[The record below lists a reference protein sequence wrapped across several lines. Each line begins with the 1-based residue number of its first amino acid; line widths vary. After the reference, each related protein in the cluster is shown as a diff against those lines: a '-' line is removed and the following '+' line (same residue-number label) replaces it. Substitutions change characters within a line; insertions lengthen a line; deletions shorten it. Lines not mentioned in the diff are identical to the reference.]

1 MVKCRVKWA
10 LSLLLLAWV
19 ITIGYI
25 AYYSYNNSLLN
36 TFASV
41 SAPGTYTSDIFREK
55 FRRSSKKADAHL
67 KRNQVKNAI
76 IYSKSEKTLS
86 WRDFDHEGF
95 LKKGS
100 LQPGEDRYAA
110 NKFNQAASDATKW
123 DRDIIDSREA
133 SCGSLTYDVETLPST
148 SVIITYHNEARSTLL
163 RTVVSVFLRSPPQLL
178 VEIILVD
185 DFSDDITVGTDLVPV
200 ENVVVIRNTK
210 REGLIRSR
218 LKGAALARAE
228 VLTFLDSHCEC
239 NVNWLEP
246 LLNRIK
252 ENNRTV
258 VAPVIDIINKD
269 TFKYI
274 PASAD
279 LRGGFEWN
287 LVFKWEY
294 LTGKLLNER
303 HAQPT
308 APVRTP
314 VIAGGLF
321 TIRKDWF
328 EKLGTYDEE
337 MDVWGGE
344 NLELSFR
351 VWQCGGSLE
360 IIPCSRV
367 GHVFRKQ
374 HPYTFPGGSG
384 NVFQKN
390 TRRAAEVWLG
400 DYKHLYLRKV
410 PSARFVNIGD
420 ISTRLDLKERLHCK
434 DFDWYLKVVYPELKI
449 PIKEQGRYLTF
460 RQGKFC
466 IDSLGKQKI
475 LSAIGI
481 YRCHGTGGNQ
491 EWVMNDETGTLKSPY
506 LNLCVTDD
514 EQGML
519 VLNHCNMTSGRWNLD
534 EKSGRLL
541 KNDQC
546 TTLLLSDDRNHQSIL
561 ALMPCLVTDARQRW
575 LFEKPPAF

>member
-1 MVKCRVKWA
+1 MVRCRAKWA
-10 LSLLLLAWV
+10 LSLLFLAWV

-25 AYYSYNNSLLN
+25 AYHSYNNSLLN
-36 TFASV
+36 SFASIP
-41 SAPGTYTSDIFREK
+41 APGTYTAADLREK
-55 FRRSSKKADAHL
+55 FRQSFEKANA
-67 KRNQVKNAI
+67 KRNELNNAI
-76 IYSKSEKTLS
+76 IYSKPEKILS
-86 WRDFDHEGF
+86 WKDFDHEAF
-95 LKKGS
+95 LRKGS

-110 NKFNQAASDATKW
+110 NKFNQAASDATRW

-133 SCGSLTYDVETLPST
+133 SCSTIIYDTETLPST

-178 VEIILVD
+178 HEIILVD
-185 DFSDDITVGTDLVPV
+185 DFSDDIAIGTDLLSI
-200 ENVVVIRNTK
+200 ENVIVIRNTK

-218 LKGAALARAE
+218 VKGSALARAS

-246 LLNRIK
+246 LLARVK
-252 ENNRTV
+252 ENYRAV
-258 VAPVIDIINKD
+258 VAPVIDVIDRD
-269 TFKYI
+269 TFKYVA
-274 PASAD
+274 ASAD

-294 LTGKLLNER
+294 LTGKLRDER
-303 HAQPT
+303 HARPT
-308 APVRTP
+308 APIRTP

-321 TIRKDWF
+321 MIQKDWF
-328 EKLGTYDEE
+328 QKLGTYDEE
-337 MDVWGGE
+337 MDIWGGE

-390 TRRAAEVWLG
+390 TRRVAEVWLG

-410 PSARFVNIGD
+410 PSARYVDFGD
-420 ISTRLDLKERLHCK
+420 ITARLDLKERLQCK
-434 DFDWYLKVVYPELKI
+434 DFDWYLKEIYPELTI
-449 PIKEQGRYLTF
+449 PLKEQGRYLTF
-460 RQGKFC
+460 RQGKVC
-466 IDSLGKQKI
+466 IDSLGKQI
-475 LSAIGI
+475 ALSSVGI

-491 EWVMNDETGTLKSPY
+491 EWVLNGKLGTLKSPY
-506 LNLCVTDD
+506 SNLCITDD
-514 EQGML
+514 EKGML
-519 VLNHCNMTSGRWNLD
+519 ILHYCNMTRGRWILD
-534 EKSGRLL
+534 EVNGRLL
-541 KNDQC
+541 KNNQC
-546 TTLLLSDDRNHQSIL
+546 TALLLSSSDDRDNVL
-561 ALMPCLVTDARQRW
+561 VLMPCDVTDERQRW
-575 LFEKPPAF
+575 IFEKPPAF

>member
-1 MVKCRVKWA
+1 MVRCRAKWA

-19 ITIGYI
+19 ITVSYI
-25 AYYSYNNSLLN
+25 AYHSYNSSLLN
-36 TFASV
+36 SFAPIP
-41 SAPGTYTSDIFREK
+41 APGTYTGAVLREK
-55 FRRSSKKADAHL
+55 FRQSFEKANANL
-67 KRNQVKNAI
+67 KRNQLKNAI
-76 IYSKSEKTLS
+76 IYSKPEKTLN
-86 WRDFDHEGF
+86 WKDFDHEAF
-95 LKKGS
+95 LRKDG

-110 NKFNQAASDATKW
+110 NKFNQAASDATRW
-123 DRDIIDSREA
+123 DRDIIDSRET
-133 SCGSLTYDVETLPST
+133 SCNTIMYDIQTLPST
-148 SVIITYHNEARSTLL
+148 SIIITYHNEARSTLL
-163 RTVVSVFLRSPPQLL
+163 RTVVSAFLRSPPQLL
-178 VEIILVD
+178 HEIILVD
-185 DFSDDITVGTDLVPV
+185 DYSDDFSIGTDLLPI

-218 LKGAALARAE
+218 VKGSAMARAS

-246 LLNRIK
+246 LLARVN
-252 ENNRTV
+252 ENYRAV
-258 VAPVIDIINKD
+258 VAPVIDVIDKD

-274 PASAD
+274 AASAD

-294 LTGKLLNER
+294 LTGKLRNER
-303 HAQPT
+303 HARPT
-308 APVRTP
+308 APIKTP

-321 TIRKDWF
+321 MIQKNWF

-390 TRRAAEVWLG
+390 TRRAAEVWLD

-410 PSARFVNIGD
+410 PSARYVNFGEIP
-420 ISTRLDLKERLHCK
+420 SKEH
-434 DFDWYLKVVYPELKI
+434 
-449 PIKEQGRYLTF
+449 GRYLTF
-460 RQGKFC
+460 RQGKVC
-466 IDSLGKQKI
+466 IDSLGKQTV
-475 LSAIGI
+475 LSSVGI

-491 EWVMNDETGTLKSPY
+491 EWLLNEKTGTLKSPY
-506 LNLCVTDD
+506 SNLCIADD
-514 EQGML
+514 EKGML
-519 VLNHCNMTSGRWNLD
+519 ILQYCNMTGGRWILD
-534 EKSGRLL
+534 ETNGRLL
-541 KNDQC
+541 KNSQC
-546 TTLLLSDDRNHQSIL
+546 AALLLSSSGDRENIL
-561 ALMPCLVTDARQRW
+561 VLMPCDVTDERQRW
-575 LFEKPPAF
+575 MFEKPPAF